1 MSTKKVI
8 ANLHYYSLSQE
19 HVHDHGLRNILRCMS
34 GYIFQKPCLLLNDVY
49 ENGNYFDATIDMPIH
64 VFCFK
69 LSTVLHLFG
78 KYNIITISIME

>member
-1 MSTKKVI
+1 MIILRDKSLYTIMVYVI
-8 ANLHYYSLSQE
+8 E
-19 HVHDHGLRNILRCMS
+19 CILRCMS

-78 KYNIITISIME
+78 KYNMITISIIE

>member
-1 MSTKKVI
+1 MIILRDK
-8 ANLHYYSLSQE
+8 SLYTIMVYVTDIE
-19 HVHDHGLRNILRCMS
+19 CILRCMS
-34 GYIFQKPCLLLNDVY
+34 GYIFQKPYLLLIHVY

-78 KYNIITISIME
+78 KYNMITISIIE

>member
-1 MSTKKVI
+1 MIILRDK
-8 ANLHYYSLSQE
+8 SLYTIM
-19 HVHDHGLRNILRCMS
+19 VYVTDKCILRCMS
-34 GYIFQKPCLLLNDVY
+34 GYIFQKPYLLLIHVY

-78 KYNIITISIME
+78 KCNIITISIME